1 MLYLGRRSFLIGSAA
16 LVLLSGACGSDETAP
31 AVEDHTPA
39 SYQVFINDI
48 QVTAPFTFTSG
59 QTVRV
64 RLKFFN
70 AASEDLDEVEGS
82 HFGGLTFDP
91 PSLATATR
99 VADHHYQFD
108 VTGEAVGSGT
118 MTVGFGHDDAA
129 DETTFPPADVNVTG
143 IPGP

>member
-1 MLYLGRRSFLIGSAA
+1 MLDLGRTSVLIGSTA
-16 LVLLSGACGSDETAP
+16 LALLSGACGGDETAP
-31 AVEDHTPA
+31 AVEDHVPA
-39 SYQVFINDI
+39 SYQVFINDN
-48 QVTAPFTFTSG
+48 QVTPPFTFTSG
-59 QTVRV
+59 QTVRL

-70 AASEDLDEVEGS
+70 AAAEDLDEVETS

-91 PSLATATR
+91 ASLATAIR

-118 MTVGFGHDDAA
+118 VTVGFGHDDEA
-129 DETTFPPADVNVTG
+129 DETTFPPADVSVTG

>member
-1 MLYLGRRSFLIGSAA
+1 VPDLGRISFAFGSTA

-31 AVEDHTPA
+31 VVEDHVPA
-39 SYQVFINDI
+39 SYQVFINDNL
-48 QVTAPFTFTSG
+48 VTPPFTFTSG

-70 AASEDLDEVEGS
+70 AAAQDLDEVEDS

-91 PSLATATR
+91 PALATATR

-118 MTVGFGHDDAA
+118 VTVGFGHDDMA